1 MNKKE
6 PQFVEQLTGLFVL
19 SLEGTISPEQFEVL
33 TNLLKTNK
41 AAREYYYDFIA
52 SYVGMNHLGI
62 LSERT
67 SAEDSW
73 PNPQLWNELL
83 SFERSAPALE
93 IPSCPPLVEEAEKP
107 RRGPH
112 ASRVNKVS
120 LVSLLVSAAALVFVI
135 AYGFL
140 TSLGRGVE
148 VATLSDSINAK
159 WADRVSPV
167 EKGTRLATGDDQW
180 LLREGYAEL
189 MFDNQAKVV
198 LEGPAEFQI
207 LASDRI
213 GLQYG
218 KVYVRAPGEAAGF
231 SIYTPDAKIID
242 LGTEFG
248 VQADIGGSTQ
258 VHVLKG
264 KTMLL
269 AGRSGRVN
277 LEISQGHAKKI
288 AGRTGEVS
296 DIECQSDYFVRAI
309 NSKSKWVWRGQNLC
323 LADIA
328 GGGNGLGT
336 GLHGSC
342 IDTTTGRWKADSY
355 LPTDSTTIR
364 PGTHMVSDHQYHPV
378 RDNPFIDGVFIP
390 DGEFGPVQVT
400 SRGHLFRDF
409 PDTSSLGWGGIIYP
423 DQTLLTRPIRL
434 NKVQYGIPGKG
445 ALFMHGNAGIT
456 FDLEK
461 IRAAYPGMI
470 REFRAV
476 YGIAD
481 EYLDGGGCPAY
492 ADFWV
497 LVDGQVRFVRKGV
510 QVRQGGTISVP
521 LSNQDR
527 FLTLVTTDGG
537 KGSPEYDNRTSF
549 NDWSVF
555 GEPCLVFE

>member
-1 MNKKE
+1 MNRRE
-6 PQFVEQLTGLFVL
+6 PQFVEQLTGLFIL

-41 AAREYYYDFIA
+41 AAREYYYNFIM
-52 SYVGMNHLGI
+52 SYVGMSHLGI
-62 LSERT
+62 LSERI

-73 PNPQLWNELL
+73 PDPQLWDELL
-83 SFERSAPALE
+83 TFERSAPALE
-93 IPSCPPLVEEAEKP
+93 IPSCPPPVQEVDKP
-107 RRGPH
+107 RSVPQS
-112 ASRVNKVS
+112 SRVNKVS
-120 LVSLLVSAAALVFVI
+120 LVSLLVSAAALILVL
-135 AYGFL
+135 AYGFWA
-140 TSLGRGVE
+140 SLGRGVE
-148 VATLSDSINAK
+148 VATLSDSLNAK
-159 WADRVSPV
+159 WVDRAAPM
-167 EKGTRLATGDDQW
+167 EKGKRLTTGDEQW

-189 MFDNQAKVV
+189 LFDNQAKVV

-213 GLQYG
+213 GLRYG
-218 KVYVRAPGEAAGF
+218 KVYIRAPSEAAGF
-231 SIYTPDAKIID
+231 SVYTPDVKIID

-248 VQADIGGSTQ
+248 VQADIGGNTQ

-277 LEISQGHAKKI
+277 LEITQGQAKKI
-288 AGRTGEVS
+288 VGKTGEIS
-296 DIECQSDYFVRAI
+296 DIECLSDYFVRAI
-309 NSKSKWVWRGQNLC
+309 NSGSKWVWKGQNLC
-323 LADIA
+323 LADIV
-328 GGGNGLGT
+328 GGGSGFGT
-336 GLHGSC
+336 GLRGSC
-342 IDTTTGRWKADSY
+342 INTATGQWKADSY
-355 LPTDSTTIR
+355 LLANSTEIR
-364 PGTHMVSDHQYHPV
+364 PGTHMVSDHRYYPL

-390 DGEFGPVQVT
+390 DSEFGPVQIT

-409 PDTSSLGWGGIIYP
+409 PDTSGLGWGGIVYP
-423 DQTLLTRPIRL
+423 DRTLLTRPIRL
-434 NKVQYGIPGKG
+434 NRVQYGIPGKG

-470 REFRAV
+470 REFRAA

-510 QVRQGGTISVP
+510 QVRQGGTISVS